1 MSLVAPDYDYQVRSF
16 HPGFLDSPEP
26 DTLPHGATPDAKNCL
41 FDGIQLRGQAVSA
54 MQAGTPARATLAK
67 RTGSRL
73 LTPSQVVAGKGFD
86 GLYEFRKVGQIAG
99 RIVAVIDGKVWYWD
113 GASAF
118 VQVGATAPFVPGAKV
133 RFFTFRNLLFLMD
146 GTTTRCWDGVIGTDL
161 FTPGQVAPTGAPTLT
176 VSAGPGVTGTYE
188 AYAVWY
194 DSAHDHESSPSP
206 LTAQVVFANQTR
218 TYAKPTGAPGAN
230 YDKWRVYTRSVTLNE
245 VYFKRVADVA
255 VATVSASEALGDS
268 ARNLLPL
275 GPLPLTN
282 DPAPLTFAFQAEFQ
296 GYRLGVVMDDDQVYA
311 SRLGDPQ
318 SQHPSDILGI
328 SRGSGGELR
337 SIYKFGTQCVVQK
350 ASKTYQLK
358 GDRMPFLPD
367 EVHSTFGNV
376 GPESAAE
383 IKGRF
388 FAWDED
394 SGPYWTDLNLNWVPI
409 ATGRIQNVVASVPKT
424 FAKFIQCVHLKTQ
437 KLIVWA
443 VPTSVT
449 GRRRTLLAYHT
460 EFDTWLPPITGLEYA
475 ALTTAIDS
483 NGALNLYVG
492 DYWGR
497 FFQYFTDNV
506 EGVPSGSLVARVL
519 SATSGTVTCDY
530 EMTETAAGTWAVP
543 SVPTAVAFYTT
554 GNGLV
559 GLPVLHIDA
568 AGNQQWRRVQSN
580 TAGVLTLDTTND
592 AVWNVLPV
600 AGDQIIVGAINW
612 YWRAPVIDFGDPFA
626 KKKGGW
632 FQVQARAG
640 SSTFRLQLIGLMEGL
655 NTHGFTRAFTFTN
668 ASTWGD
674 GLWGEM
680 LWGGGD
686 ADAVKTRLM
695 RTFFGFSFE
704 LSNPYPNQPVTILTA
719 GVSADKMGR
728 RKVRSGGGA

>member
-1 MSLVAPDYDYQVRSF
+1 MSLVKPDYDYQVRSF

-67 RTGSRL
+67 RTGCRL
-73 LTPSQVVAGKGFD
+73 LTPGQVVGGKGFD
-86 GLYEFRKVGQIAG
+86 GLYEFRKVGQTSG
-99 RIVAVIDGKVWYWD
+99 RIVAVIDGKAWYWD
-113 GASAF
+113 AVSAF
-118 VQVGATAPFVPGAKV
+118 VLIGLTSPFVSGTKV
-133 RFFTFRNLLFLMD
+133 RFFTFRNLLFIMD
-146 GTTTRCWDGVIGTDL
+146 GTTTRCWDGVLANDL
-161 FTPGQVAPTGAPTLT
+161 FTPGQDAPTGAPALT
-176 VSAGPGVTGTYE
+176 ATAGPGVTGTYE
-188 AYAVWY
+188 AFAVWY
-194 DSAHDHESSPSP
+194 DSTHDHESSPSP
-206 LTAQVVFANQTR
+206 LSAQVVFANQVR
-218 TYAKPTGAPGAN
+218 TYAKPAGAPGAN
-230 YDKWRVYTRSVTLNE
+230 YDKWRVYTRSVNLNE
-245 VYFKRVADVA
+245 VYFKRVAEVA
-255 VATVSASEALGDS
+255 IATVATTEIFTDS
-268 ARNLLPL
+268 ARNLLTL

-282 DPAPLTFAFQAEFQ
+282 DAPPLTFAFQAEFQ
-296 GYRLGVVMDDDQVYA
+296 GYRLGVKTDDDQIYV

-318 SQHPSDILGI
+318 SQHPSDILGV

-337 SIYKFGTQCVVQK
+337 SIYKFGTQCVAQK
-350 ASKTYQLK
+350 ASKTYVLK

-376 GPESAAE
+376 GPESAQE

-394 SGPYWTDLNLNWVPI
+394 TGPYWTDLVLNWVPI

-443 VPTSVT
+443 VPTSVS

-475 ALTTAIDS
+475 TLTTAIDN

-497 FFQYFTDNV
+497 FFQYFTDTV
-506 EGVPSGSLVARVL
+506 EGVPSGTLVGRV
-519 SATSGTVTCDY
+519 SASTSGTVTCDFA
-530 EMTETAAGTWAVP
+530 MTQGADGTWSVPAVP
-543 SVPTAVAFYTT
+543 SAVAFYTD
-554 GNGLV
+554 GNGLT

-568 AGNQQWRRVQSN
+568 AGNKQWRRAQSN
-580 TAGVLTLDTTND
+580 SAGVITIDTTND
-592 AVWNVLPV
+592 AAWNAMPL
-600 AGDQIIVGAINW
+600 AGDQIVVGGIDW
-612 YWRAPVIDFGDPFA
+612 YWRAPVIDFGDPFS

-632 FQVQARAG
+632 FQVQARPG
-640 SSTFRLQLIGLMEGL
+640 SSAFRLRLVGLMEGL
-655 NTHGFTRAFTFTN
+655 HTQGFTRSFTFMSS
-668 ASTWGD
+668 STWGS
-674 GLWGEM
+674 GSWGSM

-686 ADAVKTRLM
+686 PDAVKTRLM
-695 RTFFGFSFE
+695 RAFFGFSFE
-704 LSNPYPNQPVTILTA
+704 LSNPYPNQPITILSA
-719 GVSADKMGR
+719 GVSADALGR
-728 RKVRSGGGA
+728 RRVRSGGGS